1 MKICV
6 LRNTLAGSK
15 TWFLCAGTI
24 LCMYICQCKYIYI
37 SVHLYRCIYMYM
49 CTCTYINRYKYV
61 HTHISGPLA
70 AARPSPPPPCAQTVA
85 SIWSGTW
92 SGEGGKTL
100 TRQSFSI
107 LLGGAATIWRLQTS
121 TVGPTVFRAY
131 ALADA
136 LEPRVDF
143 AEVVL
148 HRVVGLAF
156 KPKVPVHLHT
166 SLLVPRPYG
175 LTEVSTARKVHFD
188 VRHVVWLGFSLLVEV
203 DARNKNQIARLEL
216 VH

>member
-1 MKICV
+1 
-6 LRNTLAGSK
+6 
-15 TWFLCAGTI
+15 
-24 LCMYICQCKYIYI
+24 
-37 SVHLYRCIYMYM
+37 M
-49 CTCTYINRYKYV
+49 C
-61 HTHISGPLA
+61 THISGPLA
-70 AARPSPPPPCAQTVA
+70 AARLSPPPPCTQTVA
-85 SIWSGTW
+85 SIWRCGTW
-92 SGEGGKTL
+92 SGEGEKKL
-100 TRQSFSI
+100 TRQCFS
-107 LLGGAATIWRLQTS
+107 LLLVGAATIWRLQTS

-136 LEPRVDF
+136 LEPGVDL

-156 KPKVPVHLHT
+156 KPKVSVHLHT

-188 VRHVVWLGFSLLVEV
+188 VRHVVWLGFSLFVEV